1 MNMQISPIIINL
13 HSITQA
19 QNTLSTPSTSL
30 K

>member
-1 MNMQISPIIINL
+1 MNMQISPHL